1 MVADIGDSS
10 VNQELS
16 DIVSDSASDLIP
28 VDSYANLGTL
38 TDQIAARI
46 CKDTV
51 RDDRSLQRAIV
62 LCNTPHS

>member
-1 MVADIGDSS
+1 MVADIGDGS

-28 VDSYANLGTL
+28 VDSYANLSTL
-38 TDQIAARI
+38 TGQIAARI

-51 RDDRSLQRAIV
+51 RDDTSLRRAMV